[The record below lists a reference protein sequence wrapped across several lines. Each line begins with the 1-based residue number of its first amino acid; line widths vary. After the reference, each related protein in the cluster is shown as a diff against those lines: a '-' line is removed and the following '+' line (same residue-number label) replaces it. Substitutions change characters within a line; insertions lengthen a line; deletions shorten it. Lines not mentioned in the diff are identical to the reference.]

1 MNEIVKTMTVEEA
14 FNKLI
19 DILLEYWKTL
29 KEEFNDKNISNVPLV
44 IARHD
49 QFLEVFYE
57 AVKKHHPR
65 LRMTKGFL
73 KHVKGFISAE
83 NYMTTQHLG
92 FFESGESFQFVYV
105 ADEVLIEA
113 LLVAGPGGFD
123 HVVDKSKMS
132 LRHEM
137 GHCISNNAFYEK
149 AGCDACKAQ
158 DMYSEANKRNKEGL
172 DLLNLEY
179 ENTPHDVMYLKK
191 YFNLPLEYAA
201 DTAVGLTCDDHIKL
215 HYKDAKFKK
224 MKRF

>member
-1 MNEIVKTMTVEEA
+1 MNEIVKTMDVEEA

-29 KEEFNDKNISNVPLV
+29 KDEFKDKNVDRVPLI

-49 QFLEVFYE
+49 QFLEIFYK
-57 AVKKHHPR
+57 AVKKDYPR
-65 LRMTKGFL
+65 LRMTRSFL
-73 KHVKGFISAE
+73 KHVKGFISSE

-92 FFESGESFQFVYV
+92 FFENGESFQFVYV

-113 LLVAGPGGFD
+113 LLVAGPDGFD
-123 HVVDKSKMS
+123 HVVWKSKMS

-158 DMYSEANKRNKEGL
+158 EMFSEVNKRNKEAL

-179 ENTPHDVMYLKK
+179 ENAPHDAMYIEK
-191 YFNLPLEYAA
+191 YFNLPEEYAA
-201 DTAVGLTCDDHIKL
+201 DTAVGLTYEDHLKL
-215 HYKDAKFKK
+215 HYKDGEFKK

>member
-1 MNEIVKTMTVEEA
+1 MNEIVKTMNAEEA

-29 KEEFNDKNISNVPLV
+29 KDEFKDKNVDHVPLI

-57 AVKKHHPR
+57 AVKKDYPR

-73 KHVKGFISAE
+73 KHVNGFISAE

-92 FFESGESFQFVYV
+92 FFENGESFQFVYV

-113 LLVAGPGGFD
+113 LLVAGPDGFD
-123 HVVDKSKMS
+123 HVVWKSKMS

-149 AGCDACKAQ
+149 AGCDAYKAQ
-158 DMYSEANKRNKEGL
+158 EMLSEANKRNKEEL

-179 ENTPHDVMYLKK
+179 KDTPHDAMYIEK
-191 YFNLPLEYAA
+191 YFNLPEECAA
-201 DTAVGLTCDDHIKL
+201 DTAVGLTYEDHLKL
-215 HYKDAKFKK
+215 HYKDGEFKK
-224 MKRF
+224 VKRF

>member
-137 GHCISNNAFYEK
+137 GHCISNSDFYEK
-149 AGCDACKAQ
+149 AGCDACKAEE
-158 DMYSEANKRNKEGL
+158 MLIKENKRNSEELKLL
-172 DLLNLEY
+172 DLEY
-179 ENTPHDVMYLKK
+179 KDTPHDDMYIKK
-191 YFNLPLEYAA
+191 YFNLPEELKA
-201 DTAVGLTCDDHIKL
+201 DTAVGLTYEDHLKV
-215 HYKDAKFKK
+215 YNKDAELKK
-224 MKRF
+224 IKRF

>member
-1 MNEIVKTMTVEEA
+1 MNEIVKTMDVQEA

-29 KEEFNDKNISNVPLV
+29 KDEFKDKNVDRVPLI

-57 AVKKHHPR
+57 AVKKDYPR

-73 KHVKGFISAE
+73 KHVKGFISSE

-92 FFESGESFQFVYV
+92 FFENGESFQFVYV

-113 LLVAGPGGFD
+113 LLVAGPDGFD
-123 HVVDKSKMS
+123 HVVWKSKMS

-158 DMYSEANKRNKEGL
+158 EMLSEANKRNKEEL
-172 DLLNLEY
+172 DLLDLEY
-179 ENTPHDVMYLKK
+179 ENTPHDAMYIEK
-191 YFNLPLEYAA
+191 YFNLPEEYAA
-201 DTAVGLTCDDHIKL
+201 DTAVGLTCEDHLKM
-215 HYKDAKFKK
+215 HHKDGEFKK
-224 MKRF
+224 IKRF